1 MKPIFDAHG
10 PARRAALQELQQ
22 SHFPPTKPIESSPVW
37 RLTIAAALVVILV
50 NLVPGNDVPAVPAVQ
65 SHVRP
70 QV

>member
-22 SHFPPTKPIESSPVW
+22 SHFPPAKPIESTAAW
-37 RLTIAAALVVILV
+37 RLTIVAALVVIFV
-50 NLVPGNDVPAVPAVQ
+50 NLVPSNDVPAAPEVH
-65 SHVRP
+65 SHARP